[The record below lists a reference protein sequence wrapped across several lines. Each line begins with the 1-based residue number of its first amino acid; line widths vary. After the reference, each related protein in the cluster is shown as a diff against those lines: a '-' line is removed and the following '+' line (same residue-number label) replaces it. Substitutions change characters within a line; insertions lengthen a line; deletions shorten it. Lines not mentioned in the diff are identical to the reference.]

1 MRRIIFE
8 LDTEEL
14 TAILSEKYNIS
25 KDCIEFPDDIKD
37 SLIIRVDMTN
47 AKSFRQIRTVAETAA
62 PDNEFVSA
70 KVRNA
75 KDGLVTTVPYRE
87 LQAQAEQNYENYKQ
101 TETVGDVQKVENMI
115 IEPKKVENT
124 TEAEQK
130 ETENIVSETETSI
143 DKSTVAEEVEKTTE
157 KRGRRK
163 FDTTHDEEL
172 EKIYEGITNEELVQW
187 VKDGNSVGALVKKYG
202 LNDLHKWRFYD
213 RLHKLQKED
222 ASIPRGKNK
231 HRERVEETPTQDE
244 QTEGRMGL

>member
-1 MRRIIFE
+1 MRRVIFE

-25 KDCIEFPDDIKD
+25 KDCIEFPDNIKD

-47 AKSFRQIRTVAETAA
+47 AKPFRQTRTIAETTA
-62 PDNEFVSA
+62 PDNEFASA
-70 KVRNA
+70 KIRNA

-101 TETVGDVQKVENMI
+101 TETIVGDVQKVENMVV
-115 IEPKKVENT
+115 EPEKVENT

-130 ETENIVSETETSI
+130 ETENTVSETETSI
-143 DKSTVAEEVEKTTE
+143 DKPTVAE
-157 KRGRRK
+157 KRGRKK

-187 VKDGNSVGALVKKYG
+187 VKDGNSVSALVKKYG

-231 HRERVEETPTQDE
+231 HRERVEETPAQDE